1 MTFILICES
10 INIINII
17 SGVHLRYS
25 KSKLPTIFY
34 NACLDPYT
42 LNFSKSINE
51 VMFFNQIIIYICD
64 FTIIAS
70 NLFLYRFLKKQ
81 EKNNKGI
88 FSFVCYFSNDFF
100 QHWLSWMMQGTK
112 RRKEKKILFLQMSG
126 LLQCSSFSLTPW
138 FNSFL
143 FIRCENIDLY
153 RYSSVFKKKDW
164 DISARAFF
172 WNLHVDIYYCII
184 CPAVVLYGAPTIR
197 RQWKKWKIFKLICKM
212 KED

>member
-1 MTFILICES
+1 MTFIFICES
-10 INIINII
+10 INIINVI

-70 NLFLYRFLKKQ
+70 NLFLYRFLKNQ

-88 FSFVCYFSNDFF
+88 FHLFVIFLIIFFS
-100 QHWLSWMMQGTK
+100 
-112 RRKEKKILFLQMSG
+112 
-126 LLQCSSFSLTPW
+126 
-138 FNSFL
+138 
-143 FIRCENIDLY
+143 IDC
-153 RYSSVFKKKDW
+153 
-164 DISARAFF
+164 
-172 WNLHVDIYYCII
+172 H
-184 CPAVVLYGAPTIR
+184 
-197 RQWKKWKIFKLICKM
+197 
-212 KED
+212 E